1 LTPLGLYLHKRKA
14 SKVEIYRKTNISE
27 NRIGQLWNNTSS
39 RLYAEEFYL
48 IVLAIDDDMNE
59 VAKEVFKE
67 LHLTEID
74 SPRYPENGSKKELT
88 PLGRFMTTRINSN
101 VILSKKTGIKE
112 PRLSELFNDP
122 NAGLLAK
129 EVYLIALALKEEPGD
144 VFLNLYQHLKLNSP
158 EQQAALKNLG
168 AEKRELRKKKNS

>member
-1 LTPLGLYLHKRKA
+1 MTPLGLYLHKKKA

-59 VAKEVFKE
+59 AAKEVFKE

-74 SPRYPENGSKKELT
+74 NPKLPENGSQKKLT
-88 PLGRFMTTRINSN
+88 PLGRFLTTRINNN

-112 PRLSELFNDP
+112 PRLSELFNDS

-144 VFLNLYQHLKLNSP
+144 VFLYLYQHLKLNTP
-158 EQQAALKNLG
+158 EQQAVLKKQG
-168 AEKRELRKKKNS
+168 AEKRGLRKKKN